1 MISIPIAQFGSNM
14 AGVGT
19 SDICLLPAPVLAAP
33 RCSCC
38 FQPFDE
44 WDDLRCRD
52 CRGEELFISRTV
64 INCRDPLLG
73 ALYVWG
79 SQEIYLHILVRPET
93 RIPAYQESWLRVI
106 DGTDLSG
113 CLSKYLTRILETYWG
128 CVLVAADP
136 GMLFVR
142 RCQHCGGRFIGITGL
157 CYQQ

>member
-1 MISIPIAQFGSNM
+1 MISIAQFESNM

-19 SDICLLPAPVLAAP
+19 SDICLLPGPVLTTP

-52 CRGEELFISRTV
+52 CGGEELFISRTV
-64 INCRDPLLG
+64 INCRDPMLG

-79 SQEIYLHILVRPET
+79 SQEIYLHIY
-93 RIPAYQESWLRVI
+93 ISQSWN
-106 DGTDLSG
+106 
-113 CLSKYLTRILETYWG
+113 K
-128 CVLVAADP
+128 DP
-136 GMLFVR
+136 GLPGILAAGNRWNWSERLPVQIFNTYLGNILGMCSGGSRPGDVVS
-142 RCQHCGGRFIGITGL
+142 RCQHFGGRFIGISGL